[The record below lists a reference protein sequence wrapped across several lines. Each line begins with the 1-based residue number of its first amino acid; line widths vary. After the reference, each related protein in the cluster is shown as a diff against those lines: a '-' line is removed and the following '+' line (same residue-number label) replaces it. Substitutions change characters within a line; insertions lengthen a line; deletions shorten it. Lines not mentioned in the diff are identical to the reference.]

1 MIKAIAFDYGGVI
14 EIKDG
19 DVIQEIADYLKITK
33 SDWQSVYYTI
43 NHLSNVG
50 NKSWREVATLV
61 AQKLGATDAQILHI
75 QNLIKEDGKKRR
87 LNSELIEMIKGLI
100 NNNYKI
106 ALLSNNVTELRQRL
120 ENQNIINLFD
130 EIIISAEVGHQKPSP
145 QIFEHLFKRLG
156 IKADE
161 IVFVDDTE
169 KSLEGAEKIGYV
181 PILFKGN
188 QELKE
193 ELEKL
198 GVLLI

>member
-1 MIKAIAFDYGGVI
+1 MIKAIAFDYGGVV

-19 DVIQEIADYLKITK
+19 DIIQEIADYLHVPK
-33 SDWQSVYYTI
+33 SNWQSVYYTL

-50 NKSWREVATLV
+50 NKSWKDTATLV
-61 AQKLGATDAQILHI
+61 AEKFGATDIQISHI
-75 QNLIKEDGKKRR
+75 QNLIKEDGKTRR
-87 LNSELIEMIKGLI
+87 VNSELVEIIKGLR

-120 ENQNIINLFD
+120 ENQNMINLFD
-130 EIIISAEVGHQKPSP
+130 EVIISAEVGHQKPSP
-145 QIFEHLFKRLG
+145 EIFEHLFKRLD

-188 QELKE
+188 QKLKE

-198 GVLLI
+198 DIKL